1 LGNEVDVMRNSPFF
15 ADMPR
20 TLLTAAYWAFVL
32 YLLAPLTLMML
43 MSFKDA
49 NFIAFPIGR
58 WTLDWYAKSLQD
70 QQFLSAFGYTLVI
83 AVASTVA
90 ATIIG
95 VWIAL
100 MIAADGIWAR
110 TLLFALA
117 CLPAVVPGMIS
128 AISLRIFV
136 RTIDMQTGTEA
147 IILGHTVHA
156 VPFVVVMVLTR
167 LRSMPANLVDAA
179 RDLGADPIIAFF
191 RVTLPFLGPAV
202 VGGMIFCMLLSIDD
216 FVRTFFLGG
225 YQATLPMLIFAKI
238 QGGMSP
244 EINAMATLILIATA
258 AIGLYA
264 EYFTRRSRTR

>member
-1 LGNEVDVMRNSPFF
+1 MRAAF
-15 ADMPR
+15 ADGPR
-20 TLLTAAYWAFVL
+20 TALTAAYWVFVL
-32 YLLAPLTLMML
+32 YLIGPLTLMSL

-49 NFIAFPIGR
+49 NFVAFPIEN
-58 WTLDWYAKSLQD
+58 WTLGWYASVVQD
-70 QQFLSAFGYTLVI
+70 ETFLSAFGYTVLI
-83 AVASTVA
+83 ALAVTTA

-100 MIAADGIWAR
+100 LIVAEGVWAR
-110 TLLFALA
+110 ALLFGLA

-156 VPFVVVMVLTR
+156 VPFVVVMALTR
-167 LRSMPANLVDAA
+167 LRSMPPSLVEAA
-179 RDLGADPIIAFF
+179 RDLGADNVVAFF
-191 RVTLPFLGPAV
+191 RITLPYLAPALLGGA
-202 VGGMIFCMLLSIDD
+202 IFAALLSVDD

-225 YQATLPMLIFAKI
+225 YRATLPMLIFAKV

-244 EINAMATLILIATA
+244 EVNAMATLVLIVTVGV
-258 AIGLYA
+258 GLYA
-264 EYFTRRSRTR
+264 ERMTRRARSR